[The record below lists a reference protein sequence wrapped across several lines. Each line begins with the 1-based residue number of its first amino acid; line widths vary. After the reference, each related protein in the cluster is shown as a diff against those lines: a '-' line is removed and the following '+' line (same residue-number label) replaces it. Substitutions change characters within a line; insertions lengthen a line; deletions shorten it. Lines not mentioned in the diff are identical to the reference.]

1 MISFLTLVLLVA
13 AIGIQFR
20 VNQKLQNH
28 IRLLQENSPTVIE
41 GKQGVPGPQGIPGPI
56 GPQGLQGEQG
66 PMGLMGPQG
75 EPGMMGPQ
83 GIPGPQGEPGM
94 IGPMGEVGPMNPMTD
109 IEIQMRKENDAIIV
123 EKMLM
128 VHPELQGDDQLMRIL
143 NRQ

>member
-41 GKQGVPGPQGIPGPI
+41 GKQGEPGPQ

-66 PMGLMGPQG
+66 PMGL
-75 EPGMMGPQ
+75 MGPQ

>member
-1 MISFLTLVLLVA
+1 MISFLTLVVLIVA
-13 AIGIQFR
+13 VGIQFR
-20 VNQKLQNH
+20 INRRLQNH
-28 IRLLQENSPTVIE
+28 IRLLEEERPIIIE
-41 GKQGVPGPQGIPGPI
+41 GDRGP
-56 GPQGLQGEQG
+56 QG
-66 PMGLMGPQG
+66 PMGL
-75 EPGMMGPQ
+75 MGPQ
-83 GIPGPQGEPGM
+83 GIPGPQGEPGP